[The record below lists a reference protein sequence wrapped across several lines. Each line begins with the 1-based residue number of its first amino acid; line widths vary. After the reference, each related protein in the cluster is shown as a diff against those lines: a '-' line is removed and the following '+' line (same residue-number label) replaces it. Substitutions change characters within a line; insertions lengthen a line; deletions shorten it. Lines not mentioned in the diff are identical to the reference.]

1 MTTTSSMPAAT
12 KVDNGVNVSALP
24 GAREALE
31 KAPEEASRS
40 KDPADASFA
49 HAVRSNRVGRRGVKR
64 VSEYDPHAN
73 GETMLIALL
82 TGRMTAEPPRSLI
95 SEQLRF

>member
-1 MTTTSSMPAAT
+1 MTTTPQRFPTCSRDAR
-12 KVDNGVNVSALP
+12 ALRTLP
-24 GAREALE
+24 
-31 KAPEEASRS
+31 ASRS

-49 HAVRSNRVGRRGVKR
+49 HAARFDRVGRRGVKR

-82 TGRMTAEPPRSLI
+82 TGKMTAEPPRSLI